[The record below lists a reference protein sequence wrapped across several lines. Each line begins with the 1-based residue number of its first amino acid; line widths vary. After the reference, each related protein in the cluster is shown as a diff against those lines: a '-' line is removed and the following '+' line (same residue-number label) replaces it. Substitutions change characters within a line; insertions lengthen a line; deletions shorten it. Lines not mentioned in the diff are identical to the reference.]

1 MNMDNKYKSPKAEII
16 LLDKEDT
23 IRTSQGGTET
33 SIQDND
39 NGNWNLND
47 N

>member
-1 MNMDNKYKSPKAEII
+1 MDNKYKSPKVEIT

-23 IRTSQGGTET
+23 IRTSSAGTET